1 MIVKRGNIVSHTGV
15 NAWGAGKVIEVAAF
29 NATIQFSDGIT
40 RKIASSHFDILE
52 PADPAMYIPT
62 EVCSEPVKTV
72 VPRARKKKVKPAEL
86 EEC

>member
-72 VPRARKKKVKPAEL
+72 VASLAL
-86 EEC
+86 EKLQLVRLALV